1 VLGTLGYLAPEYA
14 ETGQITEKADVYAF
28 GVVLL
33 EIITGRKAVLS
44 NLQGGKNGV
53 LLTDWARELLD
64 RPNLELVDSR
74 LRGTECSDNNLFEMH
89 CMMHAARQCIKKD
102 PAMRPRM
109 AQVLRILDPQQDGE
123 SLYGLGMGGRK
134 MTPEQLPTYPPVVGQ
149 APDSSTDSGKLKTV
163 SSPSQDDT
171 SSNSHSNMTSPV
183 SKPSKHRGMKGK
195 SKSMFKTSRSPS
207 APRLSYDEQR
217 NLEDEE
223 EGFREGVLLSY
234 NSMLEFV

>member
-1 VLGTLGYLAPEYA
+1 
-14 ETGQITEKADVYAF
+14 
-28 GVVLL
+28 
-33 EIITGRKAVLS
+33 
-44 NLQGGKNGV
+44 
-53 LLTDWARELLD
+53 
-64 RPNLELVDSR
+64 
-74 LRGTECSDNNLFEMH
+74 
-89 CMMHAARQCIKKD
+89 MHAARQCIKKD

-123 SLYGLGMGGRK
+123 SLNIGLGMGGGRK
-134 MTPEQLPTYPPVVGQ
+134 MTPEQQQLPSYPPPPVVGQ
-149 APDSSTDSGKLKTV
+149 ADSTTDSGKLMKTF
-163 SSPSQDDT
+163 SSPSYQDDT
-171 SSNSHSNMTSPV
+171 SSNSHSNMTSPIS
-183 SKPSKHRGMKGK
+183 SKPSKHKGMMKGK

>member
-1 VLGTLGYLAPEYA
+1 M
-14 ETGQITEKADVYAF
+14 
-28 GVVLL
+28 
-33 EIITGRKAVLS
+33 
-44 NLQGGKNGV
+44 
-53 LLTDWARELLD
+53 LD
-64 RPNLELVDSR
+64 RPNLELVDPR

-134 MTPEQLPTYPPVVGQ
+134 MTPEQLPPYPLPAGAQ
-149 APDSSTDSGKLKTV
+149 ADTADSAKLKTAP
-163 SSPSQDDT
+163 SPAQDDMT
-171 SSNSHSNMTSPV
+171 TSPV
-183 SKPSKHRGMKGK
+183 SSKPSKHKGMKGK
-195 SKSMFKTSRSPS
+195 SKSMFKTSRSSS

>member
-1 VLGTLGYLAPEYA
+1 
-14 ETGQITEKADVYAF
+14 
-28 GVVLL
+28 
-33 EIITGRKAVLS
+33 
-44 NLQGGKNGV
+44 
-53 LLTDWARELLD
+53 
-64 RPNLELVDSR
+64 
-74 LRGTECSDNNLFEMH
+74 
-89 CMMHAARQCIKKD
+89 
-102 PAMRPRM
+102 M

-134 MTPEQLPTYPPVVGQ
+134 MTPEQLPPYPPPPVGQ
-149 APDSSTDSGKLKTV
+149 TDSTDSGKLKTV

-183 SKPSKHRGMKGK
+183 SKPSKHRGMRGK